1 MADVFISYAQNFE
14 DVILYRAL
22 KGIKQGFYIDV
33 GAWDPVID
41 SVTKAFYDRGWHGI
55 NIEPSRTYF
64 EKLEAERP
72 RDINLMV
79 VAGSRAGLTVF
90 YEILE
95 TGLSTAKKEIADH
108 FARAGYKVREYQ
120 VPCLPL
126 ATICEA
132 NRIQEIHFLK
142 IDVEGMET
150 EVIQGCDFARFR
162 PWIVIIEAIDPIQ
175 RKPVRPEWELLLFE
189 HGYEFVYFDGLNR
202 FYLACERLELKEAFA
217 VPPGVLDG
225 FVRYSEWQAKQ
236 ESEHSKE
243 AMSAVEAEKRALGEQ
258 IATLQANQ
266 EVLRR
271 QLEEQKEQLQ
281 TVQSL
286 LIGIQTEL
294 LEREQRLMDLQAQL
308 AQAAAEKLALQRVL
322 EQQEGRLAE
331 LSKTLSVAQAQK
343 EELQRALAASL
354 VREEEF
360 RQMVRGLQA
369 EREALQRQAE
379 ELTKW
384 LQAVYS
390 STSWRVTA
398 PLRFAKKALVRTM
411 GVARRAVVG
420 TVRLLPR
427 LGLKILAKIARWA
440 AKDPRLRS
448 LVKKLLSRSPALR
461 ARVRRLIAPQAPGG
475 TAVVPA
481 SESLAKV
488 EEGKLPESARAVLA
502 ELKAALKSSGCL
514 SRES

>member
-175 RKPVRPEWELLLFE
+175 RKPVRPEWELLR
-189 HGYEFVYFDGLNR
+189 LNMVTN
-202 FYLACERLELKEAFA
+202 LC
-217 VPPGVLDG
+217 
-225 FVRYSEWQAKQ
+225 
-236 ESEHSKE
+236 
-243 AMSAVEAEKRALGEQ
+243 
-258 IATLQANQ
+258 TL
-266 EVLRR
+266 
-271 QLEEQKEQLQ
+271 
-281 TVQSL
+281 
-286 LIGIQTEL
+286 
-294 LEREQRLMDLQAQL
+294 
-308 AQAAAEKLALQRVL
+308 
-322 EQQEGRLAE
+322 
-331 LSKTLSVAQAQK
+331 
-343 EELQRALAASL
+343 
-354 VREEEF
+354 
-360 RQMVRGLQA
+360 
-369 EREALQRQAE
+369 
-379 ELTKW
+379 
-384 LQAVYS
+384 
-390 STSWRVTA
+390 TA
-398 PLRFAKKALVRTM
+398 
-411 GVARRAVVG
+411 
-420 TVRLLPR
+420 
-427 LGLKILAKIARWA
+427 
-440 AKDPRLRS
+440 
-448 LVKKLLSRSPALR
+448 
-461 ARVRRLIAPQAPGG
+461 
-475 TAVVPA
+475 
-481 SESLAKV
+481 
-488 EEGKLPESARAVLA
+488 
-502 ELKAALKSSGCL
+502 
-514 SRES
+514 